1 VLVVDM
7 SPLIIRNISFRACG
21 FMRKYKVAKHDDV
34 RADFTLA
41 FE

>member
-7 SPLIIRNISFRACG
+7 SPLIIRNISFGAYG
-21 FMRKYKVAKHDDV
+21 FMRKDKVAKHHDI
-34 RADFTLA
+34 RTDFTLA